1 MNFLSRDSSTSKAT
15 LMFLFVL
22 VASVVLVF
30 TDKLTGA
37 EWCGLLQWCLPAF
50 IGGEA
55 ARKFATPASTD
66 PSSTPDAAAIPAP
79 E

>member
-55 ARKFATPASTD
+55 ARKFATLT
-66 PSSTPDAAAIPAP
+66 STPEAAAAAAIPAA